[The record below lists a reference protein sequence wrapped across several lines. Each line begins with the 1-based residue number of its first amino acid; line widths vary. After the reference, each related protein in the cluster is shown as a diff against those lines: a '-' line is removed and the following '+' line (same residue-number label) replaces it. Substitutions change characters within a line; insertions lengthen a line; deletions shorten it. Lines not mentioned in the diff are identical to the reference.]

1 MAKIRKREQEA
12 IIRSLRA
19 GMVPRSGHQHI
30 QVGRYP
36 EVQALLSDLDTIA
49 DGGGAARFVIG
60 DYGSGKTFFLH
71 LVRALALEKK
81 LVTVHADLTP
91 DRRLHASG
99 GQARALYT
107 ELVRNLSTRI
117 SSDGGAL
124 PSVIER
130 FISLALTESKETGNT
145 PEAVIAA
152 RLADLT
158 TLVGGYDFAE
168 VIRQYWIGHESGN
181 EEMKM
186 AATRWLR
193 GEFTTKT
200 DARNALGVRTIIDD
214 HNAYDHL
221 KLLARFVQ
229 HAGYAGLFVCLDEM
243 VNLYKLQNKQARNSN
258 YEQLLRILN
267 DCVSGSAAGIGFAF
281 GGTPEFLYDTR
292 RGVYSY
298 TALQSRLQES
308 SFAHQGLVDYS
319 GPIIQLANLTPED
332 LLVLLGNLRH
342 VWAGGEEEIYLVP
355 DVALEVFM
363 AHCAQTIGEQYFRT
377 PRNTIKGFLDLLAVL
392 EQNPGATWEG
402 LIGTVDIVTDDQG
415 ALEAAPPDDAGDDD
429 LVSFRL

>member
-1 MAKIRKREQEA
+1 
-12 IIRSLRA
+12 
-19 GMVPRSGHQHI
+19 
-30 QVGRYP
+30 
-36 EVQALLSDLDTIA
+36 VQALLSDLDTIA
-49 DGGGAARFVIG
+49 DGGSTARFVIG

-71 LVRALALEKK
+71 LVRALAMEKK
-81 LVTVHADLTP
+81 LVTAHADLTP

-130 FISLALTESKETGNT
+130 FISLALHESGETGKT
-145 PEAVIAA
+145 PEEVIAE

-168 VIRQYWIGHESGN
+168 VIRQYWQGHETGN
-181 EEMKM
+181 EELKM

-193 GEFTTKT
+193 AEFTTKT
-200 DARNALGVRTIIDD
+200 DARNYLGVRTIIDD

-221 KLLARFVQ
+221 KLLARFIE
-229 HAGYAGLFVCLDEM
+229 HAGYTGLLVCLDEM

-267 DCVSGSAAGIGFAF
+267 DCISGSAAGIGFAF

-298 TALQSRLQES
+298 AALQSRLQES
-308 SFAHQGLVDYS
+308 SFAQRGLVDYS

-342 VWAGGEEEIYLVP
+342 VWAGGNEQEYLVP
-355 DVALEVFM
+355 DTALEVFM
-363 AHCAQTIGEQYFRT
+363 AHCAQTVGEQYFRT

-392 EQNPGATWEG
+392 EQNPDATWES
-402 LIGTVDIVTDDQG
+402 LIGTVEIAADQQG
-415 ALEAAPPDDAGDDD
+415 ALEAAPPPDDPGDDE
-429 LVSFRL
+429 LVSFKL